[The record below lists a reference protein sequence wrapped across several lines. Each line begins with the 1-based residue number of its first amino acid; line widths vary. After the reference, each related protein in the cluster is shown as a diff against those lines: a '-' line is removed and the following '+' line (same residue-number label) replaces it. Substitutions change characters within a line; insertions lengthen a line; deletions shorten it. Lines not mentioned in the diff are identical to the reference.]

1 MFTSEFINDVKLSPM
16 ASILAIIITA
26 LGMLSSFLVLLLYLT
41 DRSIESY
48 HNDHTQIYRIE
59 TQFNLPNGDDVK
71 SAQVPFPLIP
81 ALQNAKNIKEVIYA
95 LRLFTDLQ
103 VNDQTHSKV
112 EIYAVSPNFFN
123 VINPYKLSNDL
134 PNLYEPNIFQ
144 YRPHLTQNEIIITP
158 EFNRQY
164 LHLDNPVG
172 HVITLG
178 NKGQFVIKDMV
189 SLHKDSRFKTNAVIA
204 FSPELVDGYHDKR
217 HDWYD
222 MHAYAFITMDAGGKP
237 NSEQLNT
244 LVTRYAP
251 QLPGA
256 PFSPEEF
263 IQLSARNI
271 TDIHYD
277 NGLPDEISTVIA
289 KSYLYSLYA
298 AGIFIFITTTMNFF
312 NVNNVINTNKK
323 NSFQIKKSL
332 GASRYQLLTE
342 SLSIALLQAIFVLL
356 LAILFLIVL
365 IQLSIGIKELI
376 LIQGTKT
383 LLAAF
388 FFTLISVYTAILI
401 SHITYLYVSVFPN
414 QSVHYNI
421 YNQQPISRYIHQ
433 GALCIQITIAGI
445 MVYLWAGILTQ
456 NNFMQHYDFGY
467 KKDDIVTFTLSDELI
482 SQAAINSLQ
491 NELKNTVNIESI
503 ALSSWQPFDMSR
515 TNTSIFHLNQ
525 QEKDKLVTV
534 NTLNANKHF
543 LDTWGV
549 KVLAG
554 YDNVLIPS
562 DDDNVVHAV
571 ATQSFMT
578 LMGQHS
584 YDETLNSI
592 FYINDNDSEHKIRI
606 LRIINDF
613 YLADVNK
620 STTPLLIFIEN
631 KPQRYGAL
639 KLQYIQDL
647 GEVKKTLERYRV
659 NPTQIQTV
667 EHLHQAYFNTN
678 RLMQKTAN
686 FVAILSLSLI
696 LISTVIISI
705 SETKRISKTLRI
717 MESIGGSIYTH
728 IVFFIQQNI
737 APIIF
742 AAIIAFSMGFF
753 LLHRW
758 LVQYHA
764 VDNLSYVNATA
775 TLFIFIISI
784 VVIMTITLI
793 FNNDNINTQKK

>member
-1 MFTSEFINDVKLSPM
+1 
-16 ASILAIIITA
+16 
-26 LGMLSSFLVLLLYLT
+26 
-41 DRSIESY
+41 
-48 HNDHTQIYRIE
+48 
-59 TQFNLPNGDDVK
+59 
-71 SAQVPFPLIP
+71 
-81 ALQNAKNIKEVIYA
+81 
-95 LRLFTDLQ
+95 
-103 VNDQTHSKV
+103 
-112 EIYAVSPNFFN
+112 
-123 VINPYKLSNDL
+123 
-134 PNLYEPNIFQ
+134 
-144 YRPHLTQNEIIITP
+144 
-158 EFNRQY
+158 
-164 LHLDNPVG
+164 
-172 HVITLG
+172 
-178 NKGQFVIKDMV
+178 
-189 SLHKDSRFKTNAVIA
+189 
-204 FSPELVDGYHDKR
+204 
-217 HDWYD
+217 
-222 MHAYAFITMDAGGKP
+222 
-237 NSEQLNT
+237 
-244 LVTRYAP
+244 
-251 QLPGA
+251 
-256 PFSPEEF
+256 
-263 IQLSARNI
+263 
-271 TDIHYD
+271 
-277 NGLPDEISTVIA
+277 
-289 KSYLYSLYA
+289 
-298 AGIFIFITTTMNFF
+298 
-312 NVNNVINTNKK
+312 
-323 NSFQIKKSL
+323 
-332 GASRYQLLTE
+332 
-342 SLSIALLQAIFVLL
+342 
-356 LAILFLIVL
+356 
-365 IQLSIGIKELI
+365 
-376 LIQGTKT
+376 
-383 LLAAF
+383 
-388 FFTLISVYTAILI
+388 
-401 SHITYLYVSVFPN
+401 
-414 QSVHYNI
+414 
-421 YNQQPISRYIHQ
+421 
-433 GALCIQITIAGI
+433 

-467 KKDDIVTFTLSDELI
+467 EKDNIVTFTLSDELI

-631 KPQRYGAL
+631 KSQRYGAL
-639 KLQYIQDL
+639 KLQYIQDF

-686 FVAILSLSLI
+686 FVAILSLLLI

-793 FNNDNINTQKK
+793 FNNDNINTKKK